1 MIYFIIKSVYFIQQA
16 TYFIKYSGFDDTG
29 ILKLSYLCF
38 TKEQSMSKYLVLINS
53 NEVIRVSPERIVY
66 ILSDGNYSTMTLIDK
81 EEHLFSFNLA
91 SFEKII
97 EQQLGTDAQTFIRLG
112 KSLII
117 NGKYIYYVNVSK
129 QQIILSDSS
138 FPNKFTLSASKEALR
153 ALKTVLEESIKS
165 RRIGI

>member
-1 MIYFIIKSVYFIQQA
+1 
-16 TYFIKYSGFDDTG
+16 
-29 ILKLSYLCF
+29 
-38 TKEQSMSKYLVLINS
+38 MSKYLVLINS
-53 NEVIRVSPERIVY
+53 NEVVRVSPDRIVY

-81 EEHLFSFNLA
+81 EEHLFTFNLA

-117 NGKYIYYVNVSK
+117 NGRYIYYVNVSK

-138 FPNKFTLSASKEALR
+138 FPNKFTLSASKEALK
-153 ALKTVLEESIKS
+153 ALKAVLENSIKS

>member
-1 MIYFIIKSVYFIQQA
+1 
-16 TYFIKYSGFDDTG
+16 
-29 ILKLSYLCF
+29 
-38 TKEQSMSKYLVLINS
+38 MSKYLVLINS
-53 NEVIRVSPERIVY
+53 NEVVRVSPDRIVY

-129 QQIILSDSS
+129 QQIMLSDSS
-138 FPNKFTLSASKEALR
+138 FPDKFTLSASKEALK

>member
-1 MIYFIIKSVYFIQQA
+1 
-16 TYFIKYSGFDDTG
+16 
-29 ILKLSYLCF
+29 
-38 TKEQSMSKYLVLINS
+38 MSKYLVLINS
-53 NEVIRVSPERIVY
+53 NEVVRVSLDRIVY
-66 ILSDGNYSTMTLIDK
+66 ILSEGNYSTMTLIDK
-81 EEHLFSFNLA
+81 EEHVFSFNLA

-138 FPNKFTLSASKEALR
+138 FPNKFTLSASKEALK
-153 ALKTVLEESIKS
+153 ALRTVLEDSIKS

>member
-1 MIYFIIKSVYFIQQA
+1 
-16 TYFIKYSGFDDTG
+16 
-29 ILKLSYLCF
+29 
-38 TKEQSMSKYLVLINS
+38 MSKHLVLINS
-53 NEVIRVSPERIVY
+53 NEVIRVSPDRIVY
-66 ILSDGNYSTMTLIDK
+66 ILSDGNYSTMTLVDK
-81 EEHLFSFNLA
+81 DEHVFSFNLA
-91 SFEKII
+91 SFEKLI

-129 QQIILSDSS
+129 QQIILSDSN
-138 FPNKFTLSASKEALR
+138 FPNKFTLSASKEALK

>member
-1 MIYFIIKSVYFIQQA
+1 M
-16 TYFIKYSGFDDTG
+16 
-29 ILKLSYLCF
+29 
-38 TKEQSMSKYLVLINS
+38 MSKYLVLINS
-53 NEVIRVSPERIVY
+53 NEIVRVSPDRIVF
-66 ILSDGNYSTMTLIDK
+66 ILSEGNYSTMTLIDK
-81 EEHLFSFNLA
+81 EEHVFSFNLA
-91 SFEKII
+91 AFEKII

-138 FPNKFTLSASKEALR
+138 FPNKFTLSASKEALK
-153 ALKTVLEESIKS
+153 ALKVVLEESIKS

>member
-1 MIYFIIKSVYFIQQA
+1 
-16 TYFIKYSGFDDTG
+16 
-29 ILKLSYLCF
+29 
-38 TKEQSMSKYLVLINS
+38 MSKYLVLINS
-53 NEVIRVSPERIVY
+53 NEVVRVSPDRIVY
-66 ILSDGNYSTMTLIDK
+66 ILSDGNYSTMTLIGK

-138 FPNKFTLSASKEALR
+138 FSNRFTLSASKEALK

>member
-1 MIYFIIKSVYFIQQA
+1 
-16 TYFIKYSGFDDTG
+16 
-29 ILKLSYLCF
+29 
-38 TKEQSMSKYLVLINS
+38 MSKYLVLTNN
-53 NEVIRVSPERIVY
+53 NEVVRVTPDRIVY
-66 ILSDGNYSTMTLIDK
+66 ILSDGNYSTMVLANKD
-81 EEHLFSFNLA
+81 EHLFTFNLA

-129 QQIILSDSS
+129 QQIILSDNS
-138 FPNKFTLSASKEALR
+138 FSNKFTLSASREALK

>member
-1 MIYFIIKSVYFIQQA
+1 
-16 TYFIKYSGFDDTG
+16 
-29 ILKLSYLCF
+29 
-38 TKEQSMSKYLVLINS
+38 MSKYLVLINS
-53 NEVIRVSPERIVY
+53 NEVIRVSPDRIVY

-129 QQIILSDSS
+129 QQIVLSDSS

-153 ALKTVLEESIKS
+153 ALRTVLEESIKS

>member
-1 MIYFIIKSVYFIQQA
+1 
-16 TYFIKYSGFDDTG
+16 
-29 ILKLSYLCF
+29 
-38 TKEQSMSKYLVLINS
+38 MSKHLVLINS
-53 NEVIRVSPERIVY
+53 NEVIRVSPDRIVY

-117 NGKYIYYVNVSK
+117 NGRYIYYVNVSK

-138 FPNKFTLSASKEALR
+138 FPNKFTLSASKEALK

>member
-1 MIYFIIKSVYFIQQA
+1 
-16 TYFIKYSGFDDTG
+16 
-29 ILKLSYLCF
+29 
-38 TKEQSMSKYLVLINS
+38 MSKYLVLINS
-53 NEVIRVSPERIVY
+53 NEVVRISLDRIVY
-66 ILSDGNYSTMTLIDK
+66 ILSEGNYSTMTLIDK
-81 EEHLFSFNLA
+81 EEHVFSFNLA

-138 FPNKFTLSASKEALR
+138 FPNKFTLSASKEALK
-153 ALKTVLEESIKS
+153 ALRTVLEDSIKS

>member
-1 MIYFIIKSVYFIQQA
+1 
-16 TYFIKYSGFDDTG
+16 
-29 ILKLSYLCF
+29 
-38 TKEQSMSKYLVLINS
+38 MSKYLVLINS
-53 NEVIRVSPERIVY
+53 NEVVRVSPDRIVY
-66 ILSDGNYSTMTLIDK
+66 ILSDGNYSTMTLVDK
-81 EEHLFSFNLA
+81 EEHLFTINLA

-129 QQIILSDSS
+129 QQIILSDGS
-138 FPNKFTLSASKEALR
+138 FPNKFTLSASKEALK
-153 ALKTVLEESIKS
+153 ALKTVLENSIKS

>member
-1 MIYFIIKSVYFIQQA
+1 
-16 TYFIKYSGFDDTG
+16 
-29 ILKLSYLCF
+29 
-38 TKEQSMSKYLVLINS
+38 MSKYLVLINS
-53 NEVIRVSPERIVY
+53 NEIVRVSPDRIVY
-66 ILSDGNYSTMTLIDK
+66 ILSEGNYSTMTLVDK
-81 EEHLFSFNLA
+81 EEHVFSFNLA
-91 SFEKII
+91 SFEKTI

-138 FPNKFTLSASKEALR
+138 FPNKFTLSASKEALK
-153 ALKTVLEESIKS
+153 ALKIVLEESIKS

>member
-1 MIYFIIKSVYFIQQA
+1 
-16 TYFIKYSGFDDTG
+16 
-29 ILKLSYLCF
+29 
-38 TKEQSMSKYLVLINS
+38 MSKHLVLINS
-53 NEVIRVSPERIVY
+53 NEVIRVSPDRIVY
-66 ILSDGNYSTMTLIDK
+66 ILSDGNYSTMTLVDK
-81 EEHLFSFNLA
+81 DEHVFSFNLA
-91 SFEKII
+91 SFEKLI

-138 FPNKFTLSASKEALR
+138 FPNKFTLSASKEALK

>member
-1 MIYFIIKSVYFIQQA
+1 
-16 TYFIKYSGFDDTG
+16 
-29 ILKLSYLCF
+29 
-38 TKEQSMSKYLVLINS
+38 
-53 NEVIRVSPERIVY
+53 
-66 ILSDGNYSTMTLIDK
+66 MTLIDK
-81 EEHLFSFNLA
+81 EEHVFSFNLA
-91 SFEKII
+91 SFEKLI

-138 FPNKFTLSASKEALR
+138 FANKFTLSASREALK
-153 ALKTVLEESIKS
+153 ALKTVLENSIKS

>member
-1 MIYFIIKSVYFIQQA
+1 
-16 TYFIKYSGFDDTG
+16 
-29 ILKLSYLCF
+29 
-38 TKEQSMSKYLVLINS
+38 MSKYLVLINS
-53 NEVIRVSPERIVY
+53 NEVIRVSPDRIVY

-81 EEHLFSFNLA
+81 EEHLYSFNLA

-138 FPNKFTLSASKEALR
+138 FPNKFTLSASKEALK

>member
-1 MIYFIIKSVYFIQQA
+1 
-16 TYFIKYSGFDDTG
+16 
-29 ILKLSYLCF
+29 
-38 TKEQSMSKYLVLINS
+38 MSKYLVLANS
-53 NEVIRVSPERIVY
+53 NEIVRVSPERIVY

-81 EEHLFSFNLA
+81 DEHVFTFNLA
-91 SFEKII
+91 SFEKLI

-117 NGKYIYYVNVSK
+117 NGKYIYYVNVGK
-129 QQIILSDSS
+129 QQIILSDIS
-138 FPNKFTLSASKEALR
+138 FSHKFTLSASKEALK

>member
-1 MIYFIIKSVYFIQQA
+1 
-16 TYFIKYSGFDDTG
+16 
-29 ILKLSYLCF
+29 
-38 TKEQSMSKYLVLINS
+38 MSKYLVLINS
-53 NEVIRVSPERIVY
+53 NEVVRVSPDRIVY

-91 SFEKII
+91 AFERII

-129 QQIILSDSS
+129 QQIVLSDSS
-138 FPNKFTLSASKEALR
+138 FPQKFTLSASKEALK

>member
-1 MIYFIIKSVYFIQQA
+1 
-16 TYFIKYSGFDDTG
+16 
-29 ILKLSYLCF
+29 
-38 TKEQSMSKYLVLINS
+38 
-53 NEVIRVSPERIVY
+53 
-66 ILSDGNYSTMTLIDK
+66 MTLIDK
-81 EEHLFSFNLA
+81 DEHLFSFNLA
-91 SFEKII
+91 SFEKLI

-138 FPNKFTLSASKEALR
+138 FAHKFTLSASKEALK
-153 ALKTVLEESIKS
+153 ALKTVLENSIKS